1 MNEHNGTFHN
11 AVFQHKKNSQHFS
24 HGDLKQTA
32 MIIQTDN
39 QPHKDDSSNKRD
51 DTNTKNMNPLHM
63 AMW

>member
-1 MNEHNGTFHN
+1 MEHFTMLSFNT
-11 AVFQHKKNSQHFS
+11 KKTLSILVTVT
-24 HGDLKQTA
+24 LKQTA